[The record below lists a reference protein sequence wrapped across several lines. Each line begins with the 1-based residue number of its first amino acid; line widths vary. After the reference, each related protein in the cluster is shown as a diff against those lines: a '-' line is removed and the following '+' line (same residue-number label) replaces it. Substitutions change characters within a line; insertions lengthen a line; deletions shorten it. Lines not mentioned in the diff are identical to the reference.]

1 MEIIT
6 IKGEPRTAAGTKAAR
21 KMRREGLLPAV
32 VYGHGEPPESI
43 SVAEHEVE
51 VALAHGARMLQ
62 VNLKGAV
69 KPYLI
74 KEVQYDH
81 MGAAPIHMDLAR
93 VDLNERVRVKVGIE
107 LRGVPKGIHE
117 GGVLDQQILNLEVE
131 CLVTEIPGT
140 LHPVVTHLGMFES
153 LLVKDL
159 HLPPGVVAIANP
171 EDRVATV
178 RKLAEEVVAAPVA
191 PVEGEEAPAEPERI
205 GRVKKEEPVEGEQAT
220 EKKEKEKK

>member
-6 IKGEPRTAAGTKAAR
+6 IKGEPRGTSGTRAAR
-21 KMRREGLLPAV
+21 KMRKVGRLPAV

-43 SVAEHEVE
+43 SLAEHEVE

-62 VNLKGAV
+62 VDMKGGV

-81 MGAAPIHMDLAR
+81 LSAVPIHMDLAR

-107 LRGVPKGIHE
+107 LRGTPKGIHE
-117 GGVLDQQILNLEVE
+117 GGVLDQQMLNLEVE
-131 CLVTEIPGT
+131 CLVTEIPDT
-140 LHPVVTHLGMFES
+140 LHPAVTHLALHDS
-153 LLVKDL
+153 LFVKDL
-159 HLPPGVVAIANP
+159 HLPPGVVALANP

-178 RKLAEEVVAAPVA
+178 RKMAEEVVAAPAA
-191 PVEGEEAPAEPERI
+191 PVEGEEAAAEPERI
-205 GRVKKEEPVEGEQAT
+205 GRVKKEEPVEGE
-220 EKKEKEKK
+220 EENGKEKEKK